1 MTDVVPKGSWQL
13 AEPRSGRG
21 PFPYP
26 DGRSGPCSPWS
37 STLSPGE
44 SCGFRPGIPAP
55 SAPSSASARRRLHPP
70 GRVPPGGREQV
81 TWTNASPFRAGGGGW
96 RQRSLG
102 GLLTGGT
109 RALLAWLLF
118 QASSPSATLYLVP
131 WRLCPS
137 RAQFREAT
145 RRRPWPLIGRG
156 GSFPARFPLPFS
168 TSVPLSAGASFLPGV
183 TPIPMPAAAPAPC
196 RFPAARPS
204 VTGRV
209 RRAEPL

>member
-13 AEPRSGRG
+13 AEPGSGRG

-118 QASSPSATLYLVP
+118 QASSPSAHSLPGALAPLPEPRTVQRGDPTPSVAPDRPGRLV
-131 WRLCPS
+131 S
-137 RAQFREAT
+137 S
-145 RRRPWPLIGRG
+145 
-156 GSFPARFPLPFS
+156 SFPAAFQHLCAPLCWPL
-168 TSVPLSAGASFLPGV
+168 LSAWRDPHPPCPPQPLHPADSLPH
-183 TPIPMPAAAPAPC
+183 APQ
-196 RFPAARPS
+196 
-204 VTGRV
+204 
-209 RRAEPL
+209 